1 MKTKKYLTVAG
12 IQVMF
17 DINWEGSLSQ
27 LLVPPTMWWSLSHHN
42 DCKNK
47 TKITVNNADVL
58 MPFGNLKKNNVFST
72 LKSSF
77 VGRVQIKSKPFEL
90 IPYIL

>member
-27 LLVPPTMWWSLSHHN
+27 LLVPPTMWRSLSHHN

-58 MPFGNLKKNNVFST
+58 MPFSNLKKNNVFST

>member
-1 MKTKKYLTVAG
+1 
-12 IQVMF
+12 MF

-27 LLVPPTMWWSLSHHN
+27 LLVPPTCGVASAITMTA
-42 DCKNK
+42 K
-47 TKITVNNADVL
+47 TKQKTRTVNIADVL
-58 MPFGNLKKNNVFST
+58 MPLSNFSKKNVFST

-90 IPYIL
+90 VPYIL

>member
-1 MKTKKYLTVAG
+1 MTAKTK
-12 IQVMF
+12 Q
-17 DINWEGSLSQ
+17 
-27 LLVPPTMWWSLSHHN
+27 
-42 DCKNK
+42 K
-47 TKITVNNADVL
+47 TITVNNADVL
-58 MPFGNLKKNNVFST
+58 MPFSNLKKNNVFST

>member
-1 MKTKKYLTVAG
+1 MKTKKYLTVVG

-27 LLVPPTMWWSLSHHN
+27 LLVPPTMWWSLSRHN

-58 MPFGNLKKNNVFST
+58 MPFSNLKKQQRIFN
-72 LKSSF
+72 LK
-77 VGRVQIKSKPFEL
+77 VQFCR
-90 IPYIL
+90 